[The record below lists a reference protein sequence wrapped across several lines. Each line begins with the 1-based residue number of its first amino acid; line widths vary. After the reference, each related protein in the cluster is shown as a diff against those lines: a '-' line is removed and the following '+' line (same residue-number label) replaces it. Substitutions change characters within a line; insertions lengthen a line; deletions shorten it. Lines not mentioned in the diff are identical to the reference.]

1 MKKQSCLL
9 ALMLLA
15 VPLVT
20 AAGPNDLPTKTSGFY
35 LGVGAGYA
43 KIDTDNG
50 AISVGG
56 EDFSYRALSGYR
68 FAHIPLPLNIDLGLE
83 AAYVDFG
90 EVDEQTLGTNI
101 SVELSGIAVSGI
113 VYLPLTRHFDVFGK
127 AGAYFWD
134 GKVSIDGAEAASEDG
149 TDLSFGLGID
159 WQTGSSF
166 GARLEVESL
175 DALDGVWVTTL
186 SATYQFK

>member
-1 MKKQSCLL
+1 MNLRIALAGVLL
-9 ALMLLA
+9 VL
-15 VPLVT
+15 PLIVT
-20 AAGPNDLPTKTSGFY
+20 AGQDDLPGKTSGWY

-56 EDFSYRALSGYR
+56 EDFSYRVLGGYR
-68 FAHIPLPLNIDLGLE
+68 FAHIPLPLNIDLGIE

-90 EVDEQTLGTNI
+90 DVDEQTFGSNI
-101 SVELSGIAVSGI
+101 TIELSGISAAGL
-113 VYLPLTRHFDVFGK
+113 VYVPITRHLDVFGK

-134 GKVSIDGAEAASEDG
+134 GKVGTDGAQAADENS
-149 TDLSFGLGID
+149 TDLSVGLGVE
-159 WQTGSSF
+159 WQTGTAF
-166 GARLEVESL
+166 GARIEIESL
-175 DALDGVWVTTL
+175 DALDGVWVATL